1 MRSPLSKSPSHKFQK
16 EMITLFADKGENKK
30 GSEERNGTL
39 ILESFAFYDAD
50 LIDMN
55 HASRGADSD

>member
-1 MRSPLSKSPSHKFQK
+1 
-16 EMITLFADKGENKK
+16 MITLFADKGENKK

-55 HASRGADSD
+55 PAGRGADSD